1 MSRLL
6 ALLLAHLRLAIE
18 GDDDPAADPPA
29 ADPVAAADDGAET
42 TLDDLTPEAEPRVA
56 TQAAPAE
63 TPRERGLRE
72 RAERAERFAEDANR
86 RTAPPPAAGPFE
98 DPQDRAEREQIEAA
112 RRAGQNETAIQWMQ
126 WQHQNNV
133 RLRQSERTSQQA
145 VRASQDA
152 ADRAD
157 FQALLS
163 DKPSLKPY
171 AAAIEKHMRDNANT
185 PGMGFVP
192 RSVVARLVI
201 GDAVMNAK
209 AKPKAAAKPQTPGSP
224 PAGRVDRGRSPGAGA
239 RSDVSGRG
247 ARTPESVALRK
258 RLENVNI

>member
-6 ALLLAHLRLAIE
+6 ALLLAHLRLAVE
-18 GDDDPAADPPA
+18 GDEPAETPE
-29 ADPVAAADDGAET
+29 ADPVAGPADDAET

-63 TPRERGLRE
+63 TPRERELRE

-86 RTAPPPAAGPFE
+86 RTAPPPSAGPFE

-112 RRAGQNETAIQWMQ
+112 RRAGQNDTAIQWMQ

-192 RSVVARLVI
+192 RAVVARLVI

-209 AKPKAAAKPQTPGSP
+209 AKPKAAAKPQTPGNP

-239 RSDVSGRG
+239 RSDVSRG
-247 ARTPESVALRK
+247 AGRTPESVALRK
-258 RLENVNI
+258 RLENQPI